1 MEATSDRQ
9 DILRFWGLGG
19 LAILLSA
26 GAAFS
31 YLHSMG
37 YGIAAGD
44 LIGLRGREG
53 DVVFAQRWATVWLM
67 TAMCCLGVSSL
78 AGALATPIYE
88 DAARLSRLIARLVVV
103 TRSLFSRECK
113 LECLPALASGLMLE
127 AETVL
132 LPKSVAEFCD
142 Q

>member
-1 MEATSDRQ
+1 MKMANDRQ
-9 DILRFWGLGG
+9 DTLRFWGLAAI
-19 LAILLSA
+19 AILLSA

-53 DVVFAQRWATVWLM
+53 DVAFAQRWATVWLL
-67 TAMCCLGVSSL
+67 TAVGCLGVSSL

-88 DAARLSRLIARLVVV
+88 DAAPLSRLTARLVGALVV
-103 TRSLFSRECK
+103 SFVLAVLIGFILFSIITSSHR
-113 LECLPALASGLMLE
+113 SI
-127 AETVL
+127 VR
-132 LPKSVAEFCD
+132 
-142 Q
+142 

>member
-1 MEATSDRQ
+1 MKATSDRQ
-9 DILRFWGLGG
+9 DILRFWGLGC

-53 DVVFAQRWATVWLM
+53 DVVLAQRWATVWLM
-67 TAMCCLGVSSL
+67 TAVCCLGVSSL

-88 DAARLSRLIARLVVV
+88 DAARFSRIIARLVGALVV
-103 TRSLFSRECK
+103 SFVLAVFIALISFSMIT
-113 LECLPALASGLMLE
+113 SFHHSI
-127 AETVL
+127 VH
-132 LPKSVAEFCD
+132 
-142 Q
+142 